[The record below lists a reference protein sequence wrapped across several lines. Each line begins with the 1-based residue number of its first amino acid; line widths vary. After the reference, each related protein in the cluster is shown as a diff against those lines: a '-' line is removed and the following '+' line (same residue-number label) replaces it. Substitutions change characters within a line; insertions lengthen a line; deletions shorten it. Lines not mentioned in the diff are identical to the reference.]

1 MPLKSL
7 LQSNL
12 TQARDLREPLALDD
26 AHVRHLEKIA
36 GRFPFSIPP
45 YYLSLVDPADPHDPI
60 RKMCV
65 PDPEEWD
72 PDGSFDTS
80 GEAANTVL
88 GGLQHK
94 YSQTALILTT
104 SACAM
109 YCRHCFRKRM
119 VGLEGRE
126 GGKTLRGC
134 DKTLDYIREHTEIN
148 NVLLSGGDALL
159 TPTAVLKKYL
169 EALCGMEHLD
179 AVRICTRTPVVLPMR
194 IYEDR
199 QLLDMLREYGCRKR
213 LYVAT
218 QFNHP
223 REMTKEAHRALE
235 ALHQCGVIV
244 RNQTV
249 LLRGVNDDAK
259 IMGDLLR
266 RLIRAGVMP
275 YYLFQ
280 CRPVTGVK
288 NRFQLP
294 IARACS
300 IVEEARHAQN
310 GLGKAFRYVLSHETG
325 KIEILGPSGNERW
338 LFKYHQ
344 AKAREDQGRMF
355 SVRLQ
360 ADQCWLSAEELCAVP
375 HEDAKD
381 NKTTAPLAG

>member
-7 LQSNL
+7 LQKNL
-12 TQARDLREPLALDD
+12 TQVRDLREPLALDA
-26 AHVRHLEKIA
+26 AHVRDLEKIA
-36 GRFPFSIPP
+36 RRFPFSIPP

-65 PDPEEWD
+65 PDREEWD
-72 PDGSFDTS
+72 PDGRFDTS
-80 GEAANTVL
+80 GEGANTIL
-88 GGLQHK
+88 DGLQHK
-94 YSQTALILTT
+94 YRQTALILTT

-119 VGLEGRE
+119 VGPEEQKGRQAQ
-126 GGKTLRGC
+126 GAC
-134 DKTLDYIREHTEIN
+134 DKILDYIRQHTEIN

-159 TPTAVLKKYL
+159 TPAAVLREYL

-199 QLLDMLREYGCRKR
+199 QLLRMLSEYGRRKR
-213 LYVAT
+213 LYVVT

-235 ALHQCGVIV
+235 ALNRCGLIV

-266 RLIRAGVMP
+266 RLIRVGVMP

-288 NRFQLP
+288 NRFQIP

-300 IVEEARHAQN
+300 LVEQARQSQN
-310 GLGKAFRYVLSHETG
+310 GLGKAFRYILSHETG
-325 KIEILGPSGNERW
+325 KIEILGPAGNERW

-344 AKAREDQGRMF
+344 AKACEDQGRMF
-355 SVRLQ
+355 LVKLQ
-360 ADQCWLSAEELCAVP
+360 AEQCWL
-375 HEDAKD
+375 HGEDLHA
-381 NKTTAPLAG
+381 A